1 MRFQFFAS
9 ALLAMSQ
16 AVSIEFMEL
25 SGTSTEVSHVEVSST
40 INHIDGDQDTAASIM
55 NYEETEDSVA
65 ATPAKKDD
73 KKKTTKKASAKKTTA
88 KKTTAKKSTDKKSKA
103 KKVVSKVVEEADPIN
118 VSITGANNA
127 LKTVHA
133 KQNQIKTGDTAAQEK
148 AINDKLK
155 KLKAT
160 AKQVTGK
167 SHDLKPIAPV
177 PGAGVETAVKAAA
190 AKDTKATT
198 KSIKV
203 TDAMKVKDPKGYA
216 KMRDEEAAK
225 DKELL

>member
-73 KKKTTKKASAKKTTA
+73 
-88 KKTTAKKSTDKKSKA
+88 
-103 KKVVSKVVEEADPIN
+103 
-118 VSITGANNA
+118 
-127 LKTVHA
+127 
-133 KQNQIKTGDTAAQEK
+133 
-148 AINDKLK
+148 
-155 KLKAT
+155 
-160 AKQVTGK
+160 
-167 SHDLKPIAPV
+167 
-177 PGAGVETAVKAAA
+177 
-190 AKDTKATT
+190 
-198 KSIKV
+198 
-203 TDAMKVKDPKGYA
+203 
-216 KMRDEEAAK
+216 
-225 DKELL
+225 